1 MARLGWH
8 INDQVLGGH
17 KRQFV
22 VIVVAEAQVKVKMWL
37 SRFDAARRS
46 FFRHSLPIVFAS
58 LTTKSHPR
66 RH

>member
-1 MARLGWH
+1 VAILGWH
-8 INDQVLGGH
+8 VNAQVLGGH

-22 VIVVAEAQVKVKMWL
+22 GIVVAEAQVKVKMRL

-46 FFRHSLPIVFAS
+46 FFRHSLPSIFAS